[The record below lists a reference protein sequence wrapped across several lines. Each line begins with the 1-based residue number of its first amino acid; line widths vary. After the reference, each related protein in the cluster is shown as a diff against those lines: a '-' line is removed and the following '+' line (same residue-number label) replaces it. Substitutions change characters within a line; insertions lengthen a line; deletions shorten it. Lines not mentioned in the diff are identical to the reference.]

1 MFAMMTMVAGML
13 ATILV
18 LLVASPPFTCFLQ
31 QLVFILSWN
40 PPFSKT
46 KKNEKIHRSET
57 ANSRALWFSP
67 KCVEL
72 FQMPSWAI
80 SVWCVI
86 TEKHKKNLE
95 NTNLHQRIKKAQCP
109 ENYWSFLNQALAK
122 TEKIYFSAELK
133 KLKNIFWFFFPISTP
148 LQKLR
153 KFKRFLRSFKRKSTY
168 LYLNPFNNECL
179 RWQSFPRITWGTG
192 WTSTIGLSARSMCL
206 Q

>member
-1 MFAMMTMVAGML
+1 MMFAMMTVVAGLL

-57 ANSRALWFSP
+57 VNSRALWFSP

-95 NTNLHQRIKKAQCP
+95 NTNSHQRIKKAHSVLRIIEVFSTGPWWKWKKFISQW
-109 ENYWSFLNQALAK
+109 NSKNRK
-122 TEKIYFSAELK
+122 T
-133 KLKNIFWFFFPISTP
+133 FFDLF
-148 LQKLR
+148 
-153 KFKRFLRSFKRKSTY
+153 
-168 LYLNPFNNECL
+168 
-179 RWQSFPRITWGTG
+179 
-192 WTSTIGLSARSMCL
+192 AD
-206 Q
+206 

>member
-1 MFAMMTMVAGML
+1 MMFAMMTVVAGLL

-46 KKNEKIHRSET
+46 KKNEKIHYSET
-57 ANSRALWFSP
+57 VNSRALWFSP

-86 TEKHKKNLE
+86 TEKHKKNFE
-95 NTNLHQRIKKAQCP
+95 STNLHKRIKKPTVCWESLKFSQP
-109 ENYWSFLNQALAK
+109 GSGENGENLFHSGTQKIVKHFL
-122 TEKIYFSAELK
+122 
-133 KLKNIFWFFFPISTP
+133 ISLPTN
-148 LQKLR
+148 K
-153 KFKRFLRSFKRKSTY
+153 
-168 LYLNPFNNECL
+168 
-179 RWQSFPRITWGTG
+179 
-192 WTSTIGLSARSMCL
+192 
-206 Q
+206 